1 MPHLPPCAQTVIL
14 ASMTIHQLKRDL
26 GLIDAVGVGLGAVIG
41 AGIFVVTGV
50 AAGQAGPAFLL
61 GLLVAGFAATC
72 NGLSSAQL
80 AAVYPQA
87 GGTYEYGYRLLNPW
101 MGFAAGWMFLAS
113 KLAAGGV
120 VALGF
125 GTYLAALVPGINP
138 KVAAVVA
145 VLVLM
150 LANLFGIKKAG
161 KLNLVIVGV
170 TVCSLVYFVFAGI
183 PSFNIENLKP
193 FAPNG
198 WRSVAEA
205 SALLFFAFT
214 GYARIATLGEEV
226 HEPKKTIPRA
236 VIITLVA
243 SVILYTAVALVAV
256 GAVGASALGSTGSP
270 LGVAAGSFKVPGV
283 AWVIGVAGI
292 TAMLGVSLS
301 QLLGISRMMFA
312 MARKHDLPP
321 FLQAV
326 HARFGV
332 PHWGILLTGGII
344 MLLAWFGTLP
354 FVVAAASFTILL
366 YYSIANIAAYKMEK
380 ADRMFP
386 QWVPVAGLV
395 ACLAMAASLK
405 WETIASG
412 LVLLA
417 VGFVWRVVYRWL
429 ARVNNQ

>member
-1 MPHLPPCAQTVIL
+1 
-14 ASMTIHQLKRDL
+14 MTTQQLKRDL

-87 GGTYEYGYRLLNPW
+87 GGTYEYGYRVLNPW
-101 MGFAAGWMFLAS
+101 LGFAAGWMFLAS
-113 KLAAGGV
+113 KLAAGGL

-125 GTYLAALVPGINP
+125 GTYLAALVPGVNP
-138 KVAAVVA
+138 KIAAVVA
-145 VLVLM
+145 VMLLM

-161 KLNLVIVGV
+161 KLNLAIVAV
-170 TVCSLVYFVFAGI
+170 TVCSLVYFVFTGI
-183 PSFNIENLKP
+183 PSFSIDNLQP
-193 FAPNG
+193 FAPKG

-243 SVILYTAVALVAV
+243 SVVLYSAVALVAV
-256 GAVGASALGSTGSP
+256 GAVGAEALGSTGSP
-270 LGVAAGSFKVPGV
+270 LRLAAASFKVPGV

-312 MARKHDLPP
+312 MARRNDLPG

-326 HARFGV
+326 HPKFGV

-344 MLLAWFGTLP
+344 ILLAVFGTLQ

-366 YYSIANIAAYKMEK
+366 YYSIANIAAMKMPK
-380 ADRMFP
+380 AERMFP
-386 QWVPVAGLV
+386 NWVPVAGLL
-395 ACLAMAASLK
+395 ACLAMAASLRF
-405 WETIASG
+405 ETIVAG

-417 VGFVWRVVYRWL
+417 VGFVWRLVYRRL
-429 ARVNNQ
+429 ANV

>member
-1 MPHLPPCAQTVIL
+1 MSHTE
-14 ASMTIHQLKRDL
+14 LKRDL

-125 GTYLAALVPGINP
+125 GTYLAALVPGVNP
-138 KVAAVVA
+138 RIAGVVL

-150 LANLFGIKKAG
+150 VANLLGIKKVG
-161 KLNLVIVGV
+161 KLNLAIVG
-170 TVCSLVYFVFAGI
+170 TTICTLLYFVFTGI

-193 FAPNG
+193 FAPERWQG
-198 WRSVAEA
+198 VAEA

-214 GYARIATLGEEV
+214 GYARITTLGEEV

-236 VIITLVA
+236 VILTLVA
-243 SVILYTAVALVAV
+243 SVVLYAAVALIAV
-256 GAVGASALGSTGSP
+256 GAIGAEALGSTGSP
-270 LGVAAGSFKVPGV
+270 LGLAATSFKVPGV
-283 AWVIGVAGI
+283 VWVIGLGGI

-301 QLLGISRMMFA
+301 QLLGISRMMYA
-312 MARKHDLPP
+312 MARKQDLPP

-326 HARFGV
+326 HPKFAV

-344 MLLAWFGTLP
+344 ILLTVFGTLQ

-366 YYSIANIAAYKMEK
+366 YYSIANISALKMQK
-380 ADRMFP
+380 ADRLFP
-386 QWVPVAGLV
+386 QWVPMAGL
-395 ACLAMAASLK
+395 AMCLLLAASLK
-405 WETIASG
+405 METILAG
-412 LVLLA
+412 LSLLA
-417 VGFVWRVVYRWL
+417 IGFVWRVVYRWL
-429 ARVNNQ
+429 AKVA

>member
-1 MPHLPPCAQTVIL
+1 MTTVE
-14 ASMTIHQLKRDL
+14 LKRDL
-26 GLIDAVGVGLGAVIG
+26 GLIDAVGVGMGAVIG

-61 GLLVAGFAATC
+61 GLLIAGFAATC

-87 GGTYEYGYRLLNPW
+87 GGTYEYGYRLLSPW

-125 GTYLAALVPGINP
+125 GTYLAALVPGVNP
-138 KVAAVVA
+138 RVAGVIV

-150 LANLFGIKKAG
+150 LANFMGIKKVG
-161 KLNLVIVGV
+161 KINLVIVAV
-170 TVCSLVYFVFAGI
+170 TICSLVYFVFTGI
-183 PSFNIENLKP
+183 SSFNIENLRP
-193 FAPNG
+193 FAPERWQG
-198 WRSVAEA
+198 VAEA

-214 GYARIATLGEEV
+214 GYARITTLGEEV

-236 VIITLVA
+236 VILTLIA
-243 SVILYTAVALVAV
+243 SVVLYTAVALIAV
-256 GAVGASALGSTGSP
+256 GAIGANALGSTGSP
-270 LGVAAGSFKVPGV
+270 LGLAAASFKVPGV
-283 AWVIGVAGI
+283 AWVIGVGGI

-312 MARKHDLPP
+312 MARRKDLPG
-321 FLQAV
+321 FLQSV
-326 HARFGV
+326 HPRFGV

-344 MLLAWFGTLP
+344 ILLTIFGTLP

-366 YYSIANIAAYKMEK
+366 YYSIANIAALKMAK

-386 QWVPVAGLV
+386 NWVPIAGLV
-395 ACLAMAASLK
+395 ACLAMAASLR

-417 VGFVWRVVYRWL
+417 VGFVWRLVYRVMIR
-429 ARVNNQ
+429 AKT